1 MPLIRDVMNQCAV
14 TIRPEASLSEAV
26 RVLCD
31 EHLSG
36 APVVTGSGEVVGFI
50 SEPGLMDVLF
60 DVDARRT
67 PVSEYM
73 SRGVYSVHP
82 DDSLASAA
90 TLFAMYGIRRLPV
103 IEQGRLIGVVTRRDL
118 LQYALETSETFADP
132 LRELIPAIGQ
142 FA

>member
-1 MPLIRDVMNQCAV
+1 MPLIREVMNQCAV

-36 APVVTGSGEVVGFI
+36 APVVAESGEVVGFI

-60 DVDARRT
+60 DRDARRT

-73 SRGVYSVHP
+73 SRGVYSVDP
-82 DDSLASAA
+82 EDSIASAA

-103 IEQGRLIGVVTRRDL
+103 IEKGRLIGVVTRRDL